1 MLFLINITRY
11 MCLWMAVWFVVSFN
25 SPEEGNICFQNVV
38 WCYVVTVEEVEIN
51 ISNDI
56 YINLY
61 VIQEQLCF
69 ICHRLLLLLPPSSP
83 YMDRLAQ
90 PQDITYPPMLLH
102 SLVWGPR
109 SACKTFTGWMK
120 VGLCLCW
127 YCCILSSGQEDET
140 SLGSEVNLS
149 RSYYS
154 SLKMGTDPV
163 PET

>member
-1 MLFLINITRY
+1 
-11 MCLWMAVWFVVSFN
+11 
-25 SPEEGNICFQNVV
+25 
-38 WCYVVTVEEVEIN
+38 VTVEEVKIN

-69 ICHRLLLLLPPSSP
+69 TCHRLLLLLPPSSP

-127 YCCILSSGQEDET
+127 YRCILPPSPEVET
-140 SLGSEVNLS
+140 SLGYEANLS
-149 RSYYS
+149 RSYYI

>member
-1 MLFLINITRY
+1 MVL
-11 MCLWMAVWFVVSFN
+11 FVVCFN
-25 SPEEGNICFQNVV
+25 VPVEENRCFQNVA
-38 WCYVVTVEEVEIN
+38 WCYIVTVEEVQIN

-61 VIQEQLCF
+61 VIQEHLCF

-127 YCCILSSGQEDET
+127 YCCILPPRP
-140 SLGSEVNLS
+140 EVKLS
-149 RSYYS
+149 R
-154 SLKMGTDPV
+154 L
-163 PET
+163 